1 MRKLLY
7 LALLILTGLYW
18 SFLVHTG
25 PYWYYNLS
33 DRAKLDIDVKIR
45 EH

>member
-7 LALLILTGLYW
+7 LALLIPTGLCW
-18 SFLVHTG
+18 SFLVHT
-25 PYWYYNLS
+25 YWYYNLS
-33 DRAKLDIDVKIR
+33 DHAKLDIDVKIR

>member
-33 DRAKLDIDVKIR
+33 DCAKLDIDVKIR